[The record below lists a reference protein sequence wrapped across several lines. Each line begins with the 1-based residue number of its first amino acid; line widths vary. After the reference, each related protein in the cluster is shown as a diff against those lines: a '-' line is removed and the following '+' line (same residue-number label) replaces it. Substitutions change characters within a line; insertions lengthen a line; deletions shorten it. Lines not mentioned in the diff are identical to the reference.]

1 MLSSFIIC
9 RANTDHF
16 KHKNRYNIARISKG
30 FTEFSLKRKSV
41 NKEQGNQT
49 DDVNIIEVLI
59 LVQVYFEPLKSFEM
73 KLDKDQTENADQSK
87 EDNYTDSS
95 NQIIKRIP
103 KNRFERVKLSIGVR

>member
-1 MLSSFIIC
+1 
-9 RANTDHF
+9 
-16 KHKNRYNIARISKG
+16 
-30 FTEFSLKRKSV
+30 
-41 NKEQGNQT
+41 
-49 DDVNIIEVLI
+49 
-59 LVQVYFEPLKSFEM
+59 M